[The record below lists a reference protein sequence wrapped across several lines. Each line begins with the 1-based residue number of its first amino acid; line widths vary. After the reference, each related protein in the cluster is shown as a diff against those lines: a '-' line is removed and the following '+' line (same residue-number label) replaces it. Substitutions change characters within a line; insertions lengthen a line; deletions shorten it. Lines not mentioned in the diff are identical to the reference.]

1 MQYVFLGEIDDISG
15 VGIANLEAFA
25 PRWVGELL
33 LMQRNVYLDYA
44 ATTPL
49 DPQVKAVMLPYL
61 EERFGN
67 PSSFHSQ
74 GKEVKDALNETR
86 ERIAGVL
93 SCRPDEIL
101 FTSGGTESDNLAIL
115 GYARKNRQAG
125 KHIIT
130 TKIEHHAVLE
140 AVLHLEKKEGFEV
153 TYLEPDRDGMIT
165 VEQVEAALR
174 EDTILVSIMFAN
186 NEIGTILPI
195 RDIGNM
201 ISKWRAEHN
210 RPELVFHTDACQVAG
225 YLELNLEKLHADMLA
240 LNGSKIYG
248 PKGVGLLYARRG
260 VKLEPL
266 QFGGAQERGLR
277 PGTENVA
284 GIVGLG
290 KALELAQANRQS
302 EMERLTLLRDKFIEG
317 IQSRVEKTRLN
328 GSAKERLC
336 NNVNI
341 SFMDIEGEA
350 LLLYLDAAG
359 IAASTGSACTS
370 ASLDPSHVILA
381 LGLPYEVAHGSIR
394 FSLGKG
400 TTEEDIDYVLET
412 LPPLVE
418 KLRSIS
424 PVSVDEKYFE

>member
-1 MQYVFLGEIDDISG
+1 MDKI
-15 VGIANLEAFA
+15 
-25 PRWVGELL
+25 
-33 LMQRNVYLDYA
+33 VYLDHA

-49 DPQVKAVMLPYL
+49 DPRVKEAMLPYL
-61 EERFGN
+61 EEKFGN
-67 PSSFHSQ
+67 PSSFHAV
-74 GKEVKDALNETR
+74 GKEVKDAIDDARAN
-86 ERIAGVL
+86 IASLL
-93 SCRPDEIL
+93 SCRTDEIL

-115 GYARKNRQAG
+115 GYARKHASAG

-153 TYLEPDRDGMIT
+153 TYLEPDRDGMVT
-165 VEQVEAALR
+165 VKQVEQALR
-174 EDTILVSIMFAN
+174 EDTILVSIMYAN

-195 RDIGNM
+195 AEIGNM
-201 ISKWRAEHN
+201 IQKWRSEHK
-210 RPELVFHTDACQVAG
+210 RPELVFHTDACQAVG
-225 YLELNLEKLHADMLA
+225 YLDVNLEKLHADMLT
-240 LNGSKIYG
+240 LNGSKMYG
-248 PKGVGLLYARRG
+248 PKGVGLLFARRG
-260 VKLEPL
+260 IKLEPL
-266 QFGGAQERGLR
+266 QYGGGQERGLR

-284 GIVGLG
+284 GIIGLA
-290 KALELAQANRQS
+290 KALELVVSLATKES
-302 EMERLTLLRDKFIEG
+302 ERLTILRDKLISG
-317 IQSRVEKTRLN
+317 IQERVPKTRLN
-328 GSAKERLC
+328 GHKSERLA

-359 IAASTGSACTS
+359 IEASTGSACTS

-381 LGLPYEVAHGSIR
+381 LGLPYEVAHGSLR

-400 TTEEDIDYVLET
+400 TTSEDVDYVLEK

-424 PVSVDEKYFE
+424 PVSVDEKYFT